1 MKIDPDAPADTRTMG
16 IVHSALR
23 RDLRRATIV
32 LTSGAPP
39 SEDRRRALGEHL
51 VWMMS
56 FLERHHTGEDTGLY
70 PLVQRRNPDAQRL
83 LDAMDAEH
91 QQIHPAMERVEE
103 VARAYAAGTAAAAA
117 ELVGAIA
124 DLEEVLYPHLKREE
138 EEMMPVV
145 SATITRA
152 DWHRWDQEHNIKPIG
167 VSELAATG
175 LWILDGQDPE
185 SDAVMSGLVP
195 PLARFVIKRGLGPRY
210 RRRAA
215 RLWGGTEAARVPA
228 LPADAVGGTDTTE
241 AAR

>member
-32 LTSGAPP
+32 LTSGEPP
-39 SEDRRRALGEHL
+39 SEDRRRALGDHL
-51 VWMMS
+51 VWMMA

-70 PLVQRRNPDAQRL
+70 PLVQRRNPDAQGL

-91 QQIHPAMERVEE
+91 QQIHPAMERVGR
-103 VARAYAAGTAAAAA
+103 VAQAYAAGTADSA
-117 ELVGAIA
+117 ELGQAIA
-124 DLEEVLYPHLKREE
+124 DLEAVLYPHLKREE
-138 EEMMPVV
+138 EQMMPVV
-145 SATITRA
+145 SATLTRA
-152 DWHRWDQEHNIKPIG
+152 DWHRWDQEHNIKPFG
-167 VSELAATG
+167 VAELAATG

-195 PLARFVIKRGLGPRY
+195 PLARFVIKRGFGPGY

-215 RLWGGTEAARVPA
+215 RLWGDTAAARVPA
-228 LPADAVGGTDTTE
+228 LSADAVGGTDTTE
-241 AAR
+241 VAR